1 MNFYGRLKTLIEKEE
16 FTISSFEAEMK
27 FSNAS
32 LHKAMDQKRGIN
44 SDRIEKIFSRFP
56 HWNAE
61 WLFKARGEM
70 YVKGKKGRKEAEDST
85 TVNDLR
91 KTIKAMEKVINFSEE
106 KNAELER
113 KLRDAQRTI
122 QQIKAHQRK

>member
-1 MNFYGRLKTLIEKEE
+1 MNFYGRLKTLIEKED

-44 SDRIEKIFSRFP
+44 SDRIEKIFSKFP

-70 YVKGKKGRKEAEDST
+70 HVAEGRQKEAEDST
-85 TVNDLR
+85 TLSDLR

-113 KLRDAQRTI
+113 KLKDAQRTI
-122 QQIKAHQRK
+122 QQYKSHQKK